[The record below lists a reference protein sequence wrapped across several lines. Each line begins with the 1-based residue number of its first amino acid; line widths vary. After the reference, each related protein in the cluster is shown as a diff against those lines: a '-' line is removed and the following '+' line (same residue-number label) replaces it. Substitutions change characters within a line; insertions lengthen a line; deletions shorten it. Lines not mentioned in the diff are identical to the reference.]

1 MDDINNP
8 DRRYANMTQTEIEDH
23 VKARSSIL
31 LTRQHVIPD
40 SSGKKIII
48 KTTAAVKQ
56 QSL

>member
-1 MDDINNP
+1 
-8 DRRYANMTQTEIEDH
+8 MTQTEIEDH